1 MKGIDRNIRDEVL
14 PQVQTQIQEIVTKL
28 IRQNKIQ
35 VLSQQQ
41 EDEIKKRGIKIDESI
56 QNEIKAMVIEEFAKA
71 MEEGIKPMLQQ
82 QFAGIVTEVKA
93 NLKFL
98 NQEVGQK
105 IMEEQEKNNEVIKK
119 IHERM
124 DGL

>member
-41 EDEIKKRGIKIDESI
+41 EEEIKKRGIKIDESI

-71 MEEGIKPMLQQ
+71 MEEGIKPMLQE

-98 NQEVGQK
+98 NQEVAQK

>member
-1 MKGIDRNIRDEVL
+1 MKGIDRNIRDEVM

-41 EDEIKKRGIKIDESI
+41 EEEIKKRGIKIDESI

-71 MEEGIKPMLQQ
+71 MEQGIKPMLQE

-98 NQEVGQK
+98 N
-105 IMEEQEKNNEVIKK
+105 
-119 IHERM
+119 
-124 DGL
+124 

>member
-14 PQVQTQIQEIVTKL
+14 PQVQTQIQEVVTKL

-41 EDEIKKRGIKIDESI
+41 EEEIKKRGIKIDESI

-71 MEEGIKPMLQQ
+71 MEEGIKPMLQE

-98 NQEVGQK
+98 NQEVAQK

-119 IHERM
+119 INERM

>member
-41 EDEIKKRGIKIDESI
+41 EEEIKKRGIKIDESI

-71 MEEGIKPMLQQ
+71 MEEGIKPMLQE

-98 NQEVGQK
+98 NQEIAQK

>member
-1 MKGIDRNIRDEVL
+1 
-14 PQVQTQIQEIVTKL
+14 
-28 IRQNKIQ
+28 
-35 VLSQQQ
+35 
-41 EDEIKKRGIKIDESI
+41 
-56 QNEIKAMVIEEFAKA
+56 MVIEEFAKA
-71 MEEGIKPMLQQ
+71 MEEGIKPMLQE

-98 NQEVGQK
+98 NQEVAQK